1 MTRASDVRA
10 AVATYYGQGAVLVD
24 EVGDSVGFRSSP
36 RRMDMLAL
44 GCWPSRGLFVHSI
57 EVKVS
62 KGDLARELREPK
74 KAEAIARYC
83 DQMWIAAP
91 KGVADPDAL
100 PLNWGLYEV
109 SASGTRVAKQATG
122 LEPLPLDRGFLMA
135 VIRACMKR
143 NSEES
148 EIQDRI
154 NGAVGK
160 ALEEMRQFNDEK
172 NARDREA
179 LETARR
185 DLYELR
191 SALSTR
197 GRTATPQ
204 NVSQAIAVIDSLTGN
219 YGALNSLRV
228 SAKKVLDEADA
239 IERLARVLLAS
250 DPETAT
256 PAPSPGATGVAVEL
270 GVGGGD
276 VVQSEGGAA

>member
-1 MTRASDVRA
+1 MRASDVRA
-10 AVATYYGQGAVLVD
+10 AIAINYGQGAVLVD
-24 EVGDSVGFRSSP
+24 EVGDTVGFRSSP
-36 RRMDMLAL
+36 RRMDLLAL

-62 KGDLARELREPK
+62 KGDLARELREPA

-91 KGVADPDAL
+91 KGVADVDAL

-109 SASGTRVAKQATG
+109 SAKGVSVAKQAKP
-122 LEPLPLDRGFLMA
+122 LDALPLDRGFLMA

-154 NGAVGK
+154 NTAVGA
-160 ALEEMRQFNDEK
+160 ALEEMRKLDDEK
-172 NARDREA
+172 NARDRAA
-179 LETARR
+179 LESARR
-185 DLYELR
+185 ELYELR
-191 SALSTR
+191 AALSTR

-204 NVSQAIAVIDSLTGN
+204 NVSQAIAVIDSLTGH

-228 SAKKVLDEADA
+228 SAQKVLDEANA
-239 IERLARVLLAS
+239 IERLARVILAAEKEEAQPAP
-250 DPETAT
+250 DVDLEAT
-256 PAPSPGATGVAVEL
+256 PC
-270 GVGGGD
+270 
-276 VVQSEGGAA
+276 